1 MRDDWRLGGLI
12 YRELIVQAITQSR
25 RTGARPTSI
34 ERVVNGYR
42 IIKVVASIM
51 MLMYLASPV
60 IVDALLRWRD
70 PASILM
76 FPPYDYLTM
85 YFTILLIYMLL
96 SPLAISVMGSTTTG
110 ELLRML
116 GFHERRIRL
125 VSVIA
130 VIRAVDAPL
139 FTAMVLAIT
148 TSVILRT
155 PTPIIIT
162 TQAVL
167 LGLMGP
173 LLSILALDTVIRRGD
188 SVSGFWTRAFMV
200 ITNAATWVIALALLM
215 LSEASPQLINPGI
228 AQYIPLAG
236 DPLISRYAVAL
247 VNSVVTTIVLL
258 IIDAYLMGSAGTR
271 LLMPRT
277 PGGPESLITRKKPLG
292 GFRFRGHFA
301 GMARYYMKQVLS
313 ARGSLGM
320 VIGGLIMAL
329 FLYVSMAM
337 TMRNAQLNPV
347 GAMIGVMTYAS
358 PMAFIVS
365 FLPVMM
371 YNAEYSALPIIL
383 TMPVTP
389 IKRAL
394 AKIPMVTTTYYIL
407 TTPMMTIL
415 LLMRDAYAVPATV
428 STVLSPI
435 ASTIMSA
442 IIFELEVRD
451 YLNGSQ
457 ALAILNLVN
466 TLLIMTTAA
475 IPIIAFIITQLITMN
490 YITSTTAL
498 LITGTMEI
506 TILTLVLT
514 RLVRYSTYT

>member
-1 MRDDWRLGGLI
+1 MMDDWRLGGLV
-12 YRELIVQAITQSR
+12 YRELVVQAITQSR
-25 RTGARPTSI
+25 RTGARPTRIESI
-34 ERVVNGYR
+34 VNGYR

-60 IVDALLRWRD
+60 IAGALLHWRD
-70 PASILM
+70 PVSIFV

-116 GFHERRIRL
+116 GFSERRIRL

-139 FTAMVLAIT
+139 LTAMALAIT
-148 TSVILRT
+148 TSIILRT

-173 LLSILALDTVIRRGD
+173 LLNVLALDTVIRRGG
-188 SVSGFWTRAFMV
+188 SVSGFWTRVFMV
-200 ITNAATWVIALALLM
+200 ITNTATWVIALALLM
-215 LSEASPQLINPGI
+215 LSEASPQLISPDI
-228 AQYIPLAG
+228 AQYIPLVG
-236 DPLISRYAVAL
+236 DPLISRYTAAL
-247 VNSVVTTIVLL
+247 VNSVATTTILL
-258 IIDAYLMGSAGTR
+258 IIDAYLMGGAGTR

-277 PGGPESLITRKKPLG
+277 PGGPESLIARRKPLG
-292 GFRFRGHFA
+292 GFRFRGQFA

-347 GAMIGVMTYAS
+347 GTMIGVMTYVS

-389 IKRAL
+389 IRRAL
-394 AKIPMVTTTYYIL
+394 AKIPMVATTYYIL
-407 TTPMMTIL
+407 TTPMITIL
-415 LLMRDAYAVPATV
+415 LLMRNTYAVPAVV

-435 ASTIMSA
+435 ASTMMSA

-466 TLLIMTTAA
+466 TLLIMIASV
-475 IPIIAFIITQLITMN
+475 IPIIAFITTQVIAMN
-490 YITSTTAL
+490 YTASTTAL
-498 LITGTMEI
+498 LITGAME
-506 TILTLVLT
+506 TAILTLVLT
-514 RLVRYSTYT
+514 RLTKQQ